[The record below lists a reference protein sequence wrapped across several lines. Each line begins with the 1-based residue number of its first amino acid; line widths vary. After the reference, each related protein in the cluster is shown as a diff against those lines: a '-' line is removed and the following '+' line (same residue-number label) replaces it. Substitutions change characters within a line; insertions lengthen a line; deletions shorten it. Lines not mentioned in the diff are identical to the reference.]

1 MNKKQDSQRK
11 IYDSSRRDHPALEEL
26 KGVLRYR
33 DLIFQ
38 LIRRD
43 LISRYKR
50 SVLGVAWTM
59 LNPLGSMLILTVVF
73 SRVFTETKSYPV
85 FVLAGLIV
93 WNFFSQTTKHSM
105 DSILWGSDLFQK
117 IYLPRTSFVISSIGT
132 GIVNFFISLVPILI
146 IMLFTGVSIRLAIIM
161 LPITLLLLSFFSL
174 GVGLL
179 LSAYS
184 VFFPDIA
191 DMYSIIL
198 MAWMY
203 LSPVIIPEATL
214 GEIMNGL
221 ILKINPLYY
230 MIKLFRLALYD
241 GVFPPISLLLI
252 TAGISFTMFI
262 VGWLVFTKRSDRF
275 AYYV

>member
-1 MNKKQDSQRK
+1 MENKQNNQKE
-11 IYDSSRRDHPALEEL
+11 IYDSSKRGHPAWEEL
-26 KGVLRYR
+26 KGVLRYK

-43 LISRYKR
+43 LVSRYKR

-59 LNPLGSMLILTVVF
+59 LNPLGTMLILTIVF
-73 SRVFTETKSYPV
+73 SRVFGQIESYPV
-85 FVLAGLIV
+85 FVLTGLIV
-93 WNFFSQTTKHSM
+93 WNFFSQTTQHCMS
-105 DSILWGSDLFQK
+105 STLWGSGLFKK
-117 IYLPRTSFVISSIGT
+117 IYLPRTSFIISSVGT
-132 GIVNFFISLVPILI
+132 GIVNLLISLVPLLI
-146 IMLFTGVSIRLAIIM
+146 IMLFTGVPIQPSVIM
-161 LPITLLLLSFFSL
+161 LPIVILLLSIFSL

-191 DMYSIIL
+191 EMYTIIL

-203 LSPVIIPEATL
+203 LSPVIIPEETL
-214 GEIMNGL
+214 AGIMNGL

-230 MIKLFRLALYD
+230 LIKLFRLALYE
-241 GVFPPISLLLI
+241 GIFPPTSLLLLA
-252 TAGISFTMFI
+252 AGISLAMLIT
-262 VGWLVFTKRSDRF
+262 GWLVYTKKSDKF

>member
-1 MNKKQDSQRK
+1 MENKQNNQKE
-11 IYDSSRRDHPALEEL
+11 IYDSSKRVHPAWEEL
-26 KGVLRYR
+26 RGVLRYK

-43 LISRYKR
+43 LVSRYKR

-59 LNPLGSMLILTVVF
+59 LNPLGTMLILTIVF
-73 SRVFTETKSYPV
+73 SRVFGQIESYPV
-85 FVLAGLIV
+85 FVLTGLIV
-93 WNFFSQTTKHSM
+93 WNFFSQTTQHCMS
-105 DSILWGSDLFQK
+105 STLWGSGLFKK
-117 IYLPRTSFVISSIGT
+117 IYLQRTSFIISSVGT
-132 GIVNFFISLVPILI
+132 GIVNLLISLVPLLI
-146 IMLFTGVSIRLAIIM
+146 IMLFTGVPIQPSVIM
-161 LPITLLLLSFFSL
+161 LPIVILLLSIFSL

-191 DMYSIIL
+191 EMYTIIL

-203 LSPVIIPEATL
+203 LSPVIIPEETL
-214 GEIMNGL
+214 AGIMNGL

-230 MIKLFRLALYD
+230 LIKLFRLALYE
-241 GVFPPISLLLI
+241 GIFPPTSLLLLA
-252 TAGISFTMFI
+252 AGISLAMLIT
-262 VGWLVFTKRSDRF
+262 GWLVYTKKSDKF